1 MHQTFHYF
9 AIVEILFDDFSSNFD
24 FLYRMLAEST
34 CRRTGKLGIVR
45 RYKNSGNLDCRNR
58 LFVLDKMIK

>member
-9 AIVEILFDDFSSNFD
+9 AIVEILFDDFSSELRLFIQNAC
-24 FLYRMLAEST
+24 RIN
-34 CRRTGKLGIVR
+34 RRTGKLGIVR
-45 RYKNSGNLDCRNR
+45 RYKNSGNLDYRNR

>member
-9 AIVEILFDDFSSNFD
+9 AIVEILFDDFLSELRLFIQNAC
-24 FLYRMLAEST
+24 RIN
-34 CRRTGKLGIVR
+34 RRTEKLGIVR

>member
-9 AIVEILFDDFSSNFD
+9 AIVEILFDDFSSELRLFIQN
-24 FLYRMLAEST
+24 A
-34 CRRTGKLGIVR
+34 CRINLGIVR